1 MRQVGGVRV
10 ALAIVVLCCAL
21 VLAGGLVAGQ
31 DGNEIQGSDS
41 AVEEAI
47 DNNTSASVVPPRDNI
62 TVITADS
69 SAFLTDAED
78 ARAARLGS
86 NLIAFAPNGSIY
98 YHTTDHTVYWDVD
111 PVQNTS
117 TTVEYV
123 YSDHLEGEACSFG
136 RACTRNGVER
146 LNLTTGETTAVFSRI
161 TPNVSETRWHDVD
174 RIDEDR
180 LLVADIDEDRAFVVN
195 TTTDETVWEWDAE
208 TDFNTSSGGDYPDDW
223 THINDVEYI
232 ELDGEPTV
240 MVSVRN
246 HDQVVFVDM
255 EDGLLE
261 NWTLGADEEHRIL
274 YEQHNPDY
282 IPPENGG
289 PAVIVADSE
298 NGRAV
303 EYQRRNGSWEQTWEW
318 RDARM
323 TWPRDADRLPNGH
336 TLIADSNGD
345 RVLEVDENGT
355 VVWSLD
361 IGFPYEVE
369 RLGTGDESTGGPSAV
384 AIDTKDRTPDP
395 EDRSLVASVVALFP
409 PSIVSAVAY
418 VRPGW
423 VGTRELV
430 AACGLLVAGPAWVIV
445 EWRHRSPSLGSL
457 WQFVGR
463 E

>member
-1 MRQVGGVRV
+1 MRQEKSVRV
-10 ALAIVVLCCAL
+10 ALAIVTLCCGLA
-21 VLAGGLVAGQ
+21 LAGSLVAGQ
-31 DGNEIQGSDS
+31 DGNEVQGQDS
-41 AVEEAI
+41 PVEEAI
-47 DNNTSASVVPPRDNI
+47 DNETNASVVPPRDNI
-62 TVITADS
+62 TVVTADS
-69 SAFLTDAED
+69 SAFLSDAED

-98 YHTTDHTVYWDVD
+98 YHSTNHTVYWDVD
-111 PVQNTS
+111 PVPNTS

-123 YSDHLEGEACSFG
+123 YADHLEGEVCEDRRG
-136 RACTRNGVER
+136 CTRNGVER
-146 LNLTTGETTAVFSRI
+146 LNLTTGETTQLFSRI

-174 RIDEDR
+174 RIDENR
-180 LLVADIDEDRAFVVN
+180 LLVADIAQDRAFVVN
-195 TTTDETVWEWDAE
+195 TTTGETVWEWNAE
-208 TDFNTSSGGDYPDDW
+208 TDFNRSTSGGPPGDW
-223 THINDVEYI
+223 THINDVEYVHI
-232 ELDGEPTV
+232 DGEPTV

-255 EDGLLE
+255 EDGLRE

-282 IPPENGG
+282 IPPANGG
-289 PAVIVADSE
+289 PAVVVADSE

-303 EYQRRNGSWEQTWEW
+303 EYQRDNGSWERTWEW

-336 TLIADSNGD
+336 TLMADSNGD

-355 VVWSLD
+355 VVWSIS
-361 IGFPYEVE
+361 IGFPYEAE

-384 AIDTKDRTPDP
+384 AIDSKDRTPDS
-395 EDRSLVASVVALFP
+395 EDRPLLVDIVALFP

-418 VRPGW
+418 ARPGW
-423 VGTRELV
+423 VGTRELL
-430 AACGLLVAGPAWVIV
+430 AAGGLLAAGPLWAIA
-445 EWRHRSPSLGSL
+445 EWRSRSLSVRSLRSL
-457 WQFVGR
+457 IGR